1 MIFFD
6 LRLVDNQCL
15 KIFYVSKLQKT
26 DMVMLFWERDSL
38 VIRLNFFVTN
48 IGEREFRVLKFKEN
62 KKTIQTR
69 K

>member
-38 VIRLNFFVTN
+38 VIRFNFFVTN
-48 IGEREFRVLKFKEN
+48 IGERELGY
-62 KKTIQTR
+62 
-69 K
+69 